1 MSYSRIL
8 LLILFMLVAVSGATL
23 ADSDPAPGEILQSEY
38 MTEHDIAAIRPIVD
52 NFYPPE
58 QVIAPQ
64 YAVDEYQI
72 RLTSLNRDGEPIEIL
87 AQLYIPRTEDATEM
101 PVYVMGAGSS
111 GLVDACAPSREQ
123 PSVQNWG
130 SYRAFLLSIATQGY
144 ITIMPDYA
152 GFNDPDSI
160 QPYYVAEMAGK
171 VMLDAGRAVYDLY
184 DSGDDWQAE
193 STGVTPDEL
202 VFMAGYSQGGQS
214 IFAAKDMWQDYAP
227 ELPLAGVI
235 GYAPVVNMQYHMLR
249 LPQLAPYRMY
259 AWADYYG
266 ADLVNYEE
274 VFADGW
280 LATLE
285 EDVLRLCVIDAAGY
299 FSASP
304 AELYRPEFLVS
315 LQNETLDEDYPD
327 LYELFEMNNPGFV
340 QNDVPAL
347 IIQGTLD
354 NTLPMWVHEAFVEP
368 YCEIGNHLTEFIA
381 EDVTHFTVRQV
392 SYRFVMEWMQ
402 TIASGET
409 PRNDC
414 LDR

>member
-1 MSYSRIL
+1 MSFSRIL
-8 LLILFMLVAVSGATL
+8 FWLLLVSLAVSGFAL
-23 ADSDPAPGEILQSEY
+23 ADTDPAPGDVLDSEF
-38 MTEHDIAAIRPIVD
+38 MTAHSIAAIRPIVT
-52 NFYPPE
+52 NFYPE
-58 QVIAPQ
+58 DQAMAPR
-64 YAVDEYQI
+64 YAVDEYQV

-87 AQLYIPRTEDATEM
+87 AQLYIPRTEDATEL

-123 PSVQNWG
+123 PAVQNWG

-184 DSGDDWQAE
+184 ASGTDWQAE
-193 STGVTPDEL
+193 PTGVTPAEL

-249 LPQLAPYRMY
+249 LPQLAPYRIY

-266 ADLVNYEE
+266 DDLVNIED
-274 VFADGW
+274 VFADFW
-280 LATLE
+280 LRTLE

-299 FSASP
+299 FSSSP
-304 AELYRPEFLVS
+304 AELYRPEFLEA
-315 LQNETLDEDYPD
+315 LQNETLAEDYPT
-327 LYELFEMNNPGFV
+327 LYELFEANNPGFV

-381 EDVTHFTVRQV
+381 QDVTHFTVRQV
-392 SYRFVMEWMQ
+392 SYRFVMDWMQ
-402 TIASGET
+402 TITAGEV

-414 LDR
+414 LTR

>member
-1 MSYSRIL
+1 MPILGIFLAL
-8 LLILFMLVAVSGATL
+8 LLIVFA
-23 ADSDPAPGEILQSEY
+23 ADDPAPGDILQSEH
-38 MTEHDIAAIRPIVD
+38 MTTHDIAAIRPIVT
-52 NFYPPE
+52 NFYPPD
-58 QVIAPQ
+58 QVIAPR
-64 YAVDEYQI
+64 YTVDEYQI
-72 RLTSLNRDGEPIEIL
+72 RLTSLDRDGAPIEIL
-87 AQLYIPRTEDATEM
+87 AQLYIPRTDDAVAL

-123 PSVQNWG
+123 PAVQNWG

-171 VMLDAGRAVYDLY
+171 VMLDAGRAVYNLY
-184 DSGDDWQAE
+184 DSGTDWQTE
-193 STGVTPDEL
+193 PTGVTPAEL

-249 LPQLAPYRMY
+249 LPQLAPYRIY

-266 ADLVNYEE
+266 GDLVNIED
-274 VFADGW
+274 VFADFW
-280 LATLE
+280 LTTLE

-304 AELYRPEFLVS
+304 AELYRPEFLEA
-315 LQNETLDEDYPD
+315 LQNETLAEDYPT
-327 LYELFEMNNPGFV
+327 LYELFEKNNPGFV
-340 QNDVPAL
+340 PNDVPAL

-368 YCEIGNHLTEFIA
+368 YCETGNHLTEFIA

-392 SYRFVMEWMQ
+392 SYRFVMDWMQ
-402 TIASGET
+402 TIADGEV
-409 PRNDC
+409 PPNDC
-414 LDR
+414 ETR